1 MASQSKVYECSRQN
15 ASVLLNEEGTEWINE
30 FKEGIELEP
39 LDQVRILGSF
49 VNEQAEGSEIEI
61 TDKMEFNIIHT
72 PYILANTLATTKNN
86 EDLMDLSSFSDYH
99 QQIIQIHLTQ
109 ILAHFILSSLVM
121 IHIMVTHLQ
130 HKNY

>member
-86 EDLMDLSSFSDYH
+86 EDLMDLSSFSD
-99 QQIIQIHLTQ
+99 
-109 ILAHFILSSLVM
+109 LAF
-121 IHIMVTHLQ
+121 
-130 HKNY
+130 